1 MVKIIKG
8 SASDSLYFQ
17 LTTAKISHSV
27 ELHPEIVIDIAADGH
42 VVGIDLQNVEALRGE
57 LQGSSQRE
65 SSYRHAAFAFPFVE
79 PTVPRVEKERLL
91 WGVPSA

>member
-8 SASDSLYFQ
+8 SSSDSLYFQ

-27 ELHPEIVIDIAADGH
+27 ELHPDIIIDVADDGQ
-42 VVGIDLQNVEALRGE
+42 VVGIDVQNVEALRSE
-57 LQGSSQRE
+57 LQESSQRE
-65 SSYRHAAFAFPFVE
+65 SSYRYAAFAFPFVE
-79 PTVPRVEKERLL
+79 PTVSRVKKERLL

>member
-1 MVKIIKG
+1 MKIIKG

-27 ELHPEIVIDIAADGH
+27 ELHPDIVIDVAADRH

-57 LQGSSQRE
+57 LQESSQWE
-65 SSYRHAAFAFPFVE
+65 PSHGDAAFAFPFVE
-79 PTVPRVEKERLL
+79 PTVPQVKKERLL